1 MSKDRKRLT
10 SVSVVEK
17 NLKEFK
23 VVCLQDGI
31 TLQLLVNKAIE
42 LYLNDDSFKK
52 LIKKED

>member
-10 SVSVVEK
+10 SVSVVAK

-31 TLQLLVNKAIE
+31 TLQLVVNKAIQ